1 MMKEGDMSSKV
12 LLIIHGLGEHSGRYR
27 NLVKIALKHGYGV
40 VTFDLPGHGKSPG
53 IRGHAPLKKVLRM
66 VDNLAKETAEPPV
79 IFGHSLGGLIA
90 ARYAELGGR
99 LKGLILSSPGLSYD
113 KSKVSDSLVNL
124 AKFLSFVVPFL
135 TMDNKI
141 DPNKLS
147 RNEKAVERY
156 VSDPLVH
163 RRISVALARDFFLES
178 EKAIKDAEKI
188 RVPVLLLIGTA
199 DEVTPPDGARKFYE
213 NLRVHTKKKVEF
225 EGGYHE
231 LFEDPEHS
239 ERFYKEIEKFLLE
252 V

>member
-27 NLVKIALKHGYGV
+27 DLVKLALRRGYGV
-40 VTFDLPGHGKSPG
+40 ITFDLPGHGKSHG
-53 IRGHAPLKKVLRM
+53 IRGHAPMKKVLRI

-90 ARYAELGGR
+90 ARYAETGGR
-99 LKGLILSSPGLSYD
+99 LKALILSSPGFSYD
-113 KSKVSDSLVNL
+113 RSKVPKSLVNL
-124 AKFLSFVVPFL
+124 AKFLSLITPFL
-135 TMDNKI
+135 PMDNKI
-141 DPNKLS
+141 DPSKLS
-147 RNEKAVERY
+147 RNEDAVKRY
-156 VSDPLVH
+156 VNDPLVH
-163 RRISVALARDFFLES
+163 RKISVALARDFFLES
-178 EKAIKDAEKI
+178 ERAVVEAGKI
-188 RVPVLLLIGTA
+188 NVPVLLMIGTS

-213 NLRVHTKKKVEF
+213 NLRVHTKKKIEF

-239 ERFYKEIEKFLLE
+239 GRFYEEIEKFLIE